1 MFLICQNRSEKANT
15 VYLPP
20 GPTEHVPA
28 MEKVKQLVAEAGLE
42 GRAFARSE
50 R

>member
-1 MFLICQNRSEKANT
+1 MKKQTLSTCH
-15 VYLPP
+15 P